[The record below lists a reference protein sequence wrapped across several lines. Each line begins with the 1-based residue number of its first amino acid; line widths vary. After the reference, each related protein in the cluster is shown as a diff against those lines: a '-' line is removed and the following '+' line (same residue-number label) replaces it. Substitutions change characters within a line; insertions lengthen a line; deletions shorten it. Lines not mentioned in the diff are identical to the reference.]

1 MDIGDPLR
9 RRIVIPLKEPIVKP
23 MEEPASPALPPARQ
37 LVKEPEKV

>member
-23 MEEPASPALPPARQ
+23 REEPASPAPPARQ
-37 LVKEPEKV
+37 PVKEPEKV